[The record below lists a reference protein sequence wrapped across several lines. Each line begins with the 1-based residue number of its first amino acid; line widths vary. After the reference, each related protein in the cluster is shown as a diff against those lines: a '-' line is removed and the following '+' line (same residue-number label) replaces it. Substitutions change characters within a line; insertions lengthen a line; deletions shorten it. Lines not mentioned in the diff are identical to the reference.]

1 MYFDADIYCSGEKEI
16 GKVIFYI
23 YLVILRYCVLYVTL
37 LCMVSHP
44 SKIGGIIILCFMMK
58 VLRLKEVY

>member
-1 MYFDADIYCSGEKEI
+1 MIMYFDADIYCSGEKEI
-16 GKVIFYI
+16 GKMIFYI

-44 SKIGGIIILCFMMK
+44 SKIGGIIL
-58 VLRLKEVY
+58 L